1 MKSIKEGRQK
11 VINDNQKLR
20 EEMESQMLKKK
31 EEKLIDDAEKFNRK
45 RIIRNQILFARER

>member
-1 MKSIKEGRQK
+1 
-11 VINDNQKLR
+11 
-20 EEMESQMLKKK
+20 MESQMLKKK